1 MRNGHR
7 HMVPPARAHP
17 PVARPH
23 LHRPP
28 SERRPRMRRY
38 VYSLLIATARTNLAA
53 APALAAAGPELDFA
67 RTIEVVALGREGGGL
82 T

>member
-1 MRNGHR
+1 
-7 HMVPPARAHP
+7 
-17 PVARPH
+17 
-23 LHRPP
+23 
-28 SERRPRMRRY
+28 MRRY